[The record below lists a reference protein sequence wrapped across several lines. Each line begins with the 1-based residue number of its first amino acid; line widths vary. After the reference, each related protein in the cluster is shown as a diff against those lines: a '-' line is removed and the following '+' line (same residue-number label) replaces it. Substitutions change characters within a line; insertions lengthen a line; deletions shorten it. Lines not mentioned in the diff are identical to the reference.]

1 MKKLIL
7 SYFLLLL
14 LFPAFLFGK
23 VKLETPEDALE
34 SVIRSTRAKN
44 LREFL
49 QCSDLQAFAG
59 LSNNDENIDRILLS
73 LEKDK
78 LRKNYVNK
86 TLDYLATHRFEILET
101 IPGSSSTIF
110 IIQEKSGTARAKL
123 LFRKLGD
130 NWKLAGFK
138 HLPPAQPEQEK

>member
-1 MKKLIL
+1 MKR
-7 SYFLLLL
+7 LLLL
-14 LFPAFLFGK
+14 LLLIPIALWGLIN
-23 VKLETPEDALE
+23 LETPEDAFE
-34 SVIRSTRAKN
+34 SVIKSTRARN

-59 LSNNDENIDRILLS
+59 LPNSEENIDRILLS
-73 LEKDK
+73 LDKDK

-86 TLDYLATHRFEILET
+86 TLDYLATHSFEIVET

-110 IIQEKSGTARAKL
+110 IIQEKNGTVRAKL

-130 NWKLAGFK
+130 DWKLAGFK
-138 HLPPAQPEQEK
+138 HLPPANPNQEN